1 MSKNKKIKRPN
12 PFVWM
17 IMILYLIGASIFRRK
32 VKITFKTR
40 DGKILEERQA
50 RKALKK
56 IKAPFVMLGNHHSL
70 YDYIFPMR
78 ALFPR
83 RINFMVA
90 RKHVIASPFRFFF
103 IIMHPPYFF
112 SIKKQTGCFFATE
125 NN

>member
-56 IKAPFVMLGNHHSL
+56 NQSSFCNAWKS
-70 YDYIFPMR
+70 
-78 ALFPR
+78 
-83 RINFMVA
+83 
-90 RKHVIASPFRFFF
+90 S
-103 IIMHPPYFF
+103 
-112 SIKKQTGCFFATE
+112 
-125 NN
+125 